1 MCVQPDP
8 ALSPFTEP
16 PKRSLVFT
24 RVFVR
29 HIAHI
34 LYNGRELIADDEVV
48 RLWVQSESPPETL
61 DAAHQVVDFVKRSV
75 RLQVGDKMQI
85 RRCVQGVPRP
95 IREGSAAHQ
104 VQYAETAEGR
114 CERARDCAF
123 PAPRPGF
130 YEQAAFG
137 ARPNGTV
144 AQVGGVYVGHVKLVD
159 VKPECLV

>member
-85 RRCVQGVPRP
+85 RLQDTRGVCCSPST
-95 IREGSAAHQ
+95 IA
-104 VQYAETAEGR
+104 
-114 CERARDCAF
+114 RAIVLF
-123 PAPRPGF
+123 PLPVLDFMSRQPSVH
-130 YEQAAFG
+130 EEMV
-137 ARPNGTV
+137 P
-144 AQVGGVYVGHVKLVD
+144 
-159 VKPECLV
+159 